1 MKSHDFGQFLFN
13 SSIFNEGKIVEL
25 ITAAKDSVPNLATG
39 ALFLR
44 LISFSELAEQKNPE
58 EYLQK
63 ILTDSQMDRITALE
77 KDNSLKLVQTL
88 LDTSTVDLEGLEE
101 ILQKYHRVEIPPVE
115 SAFASFFDS
124 IQLDDRIDYPLALSV
139 AESLHEFLSET
150 LKTSI
155 IFVPSPE
162 LGESENFGA
171 SVKITGDMPVV
182 VAVMADREVFHR
194 MANIYDDFVSDDL
207 DEDFDAMSEINHPPT
222 DKIIDAMSE
231 MLNVFTGNFTVQFAA
246 AVGVEE
252 EPEPP
257 RFGRVDDNISALRVL
272 TNFGIFYLYIEKK
285 EIFSMFE

>member
-1 MKSHDFGQFLFN
+1 M
-13 SSIFNEGKIVEL
+13 E
-25 ITAAKDSVPNLATG
+25 
-39 ALFLR
+39 R
-44 LISFSELAEQKNPE
+44 IS
-58 EYLQK
+58 
-63 ILTDSQMDRITALE
+63 ALE

-124 IQLDDRIDYPLALSV
+124 IQLDDRIDYPLALNV

-207 DEDFDAMSEINHPPT
+207 DEDFDAMSE
-222 DKIIDAMSE
+222 

>member
-13 SSIFNEGKIVEL
+13 SSTFDEKKLVEL
-25 ITAAKDSVPNLATG
+25 ITAAKDSVPTLAIK

-44 LISFSELAEQKNPE
+44 LVSFAELEEKNYSEEFLKTFLTQHQLERIS
-58 EYLQK
+58 
-63 ILTDSQMDRITALE
+63 ALD

-88 LDTSTVDLEGLEE
+88 IDTKTVDFEGLDK
-101 ILQKYHRVEIPPVE
+101 ILQEYHRIEIPPVE
-115 SAFASFFDS
+115 SAFASFYDS
-124 IQLDDRIDYPLALSV
+124 IHLEDRVDYPLALGV

-150 LKTSI
+150 LKTSV

-162 LGESENFGA
+162 LGESDKFGA

-182 VAVMADREVFHR
+182 VSVMAEQETFHK

-207 DEDFDAMSEINHPPT
+207 EEDF
-222 DKIIDAMSE
+222 DAMSE

-257 RFGRVDDNISALRVL
+257 RFGRVDENLATLRVL
-272 TNFGIFYLYIEKK
+272 TNFGNFYLYIERK
-285 EIFSMFE
+285 EIFPAFE